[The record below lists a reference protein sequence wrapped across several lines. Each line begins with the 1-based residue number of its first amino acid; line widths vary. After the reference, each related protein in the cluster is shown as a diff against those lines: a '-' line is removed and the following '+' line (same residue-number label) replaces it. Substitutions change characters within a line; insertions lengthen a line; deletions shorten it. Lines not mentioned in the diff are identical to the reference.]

1 MLGGPLRTLL
11 ITGLLVAVA
20 GCSDNTVSVGSSS
33 STTTTTTTSSGS
45 GGRTSS
51 SLNCRNDVC
60 TLKVSGMTCA
70 GCEVAVRLAARSVDG
85 VQDVKVSY
93 AKGKADVTYDP
104 AKTNPADIA
113 KVITKKSGFTAEP
126 LPPPSQKP
134 VVKGE

>member
-60 TLKVSGMTCA
+60 TLKVSGDPSGTRLGILGRGVQITA
-70 GCEVAVRLAARSVDG
+70 IEAQAVTVVVDG
-85 VQDVKVSY
+85 ETVRVPAGTTATVGGLS
-93 AKGKADVTYDP
+93 VTVTSTDGQ
-104 AKTNPADIA
+104 A
-113 KVITKKSGFTAEP
+113 AE
-126 LPPPSQKP
+126 L
-134 VVKGE
+134 ELRRT

>member
-1 MLGGPLRTLL
+1 MKSVLAAAV
-11 ITGLLVAVA
+11 GLLLMFAAVQTVR
-20 GCSDNTVSVGSSS
+20 SDGTDPKAK
-33 STTTTTTTSSGS
+33 TLT
-45 GGRTSS
+45 
-51 SLNCRNDVC
+51 C

-85 VQDVKVSY
+85 VQAVTVSY

-126 LPPPSQKP
+126 LPPPGQKP
-134 VVKGE
+134 GVKGE